1 MCTILSFSDIK
12 ISMKLE
18 VMSKSCSLY
27 KIDENREVPRSI
39 YQASFFSVTK
49 TDKELSIICD
59 SDVDISC
66 CRKAKDLRLIRVD
79 GSLGLNTTGIIS
91 SISDVLSLNRI
102 SFFAISTFE
111 TDYIIIEEKHLEL
124 CRSSLEQSGMEFI

>member
-1 MCTILSFSDIK
+1 
-12 ISMKLE
+12 MKLE
-18 VMSKSCSLY
+18 VMEKSCSLY

-39 YQASFFSVTK
+39 YQSSFFSVTK

-59 SDVDISC
+59 SDIDISC
-66 CRKAKDLRLIRVD
+66 CIRAKELRLIRVD

-91 SISDVLSLNRI
+91 EISKALSSNGI

-111 TDYIIIEEKHLEL
+111 TDYIIVEGKVLGKSVEL
-124 CRSSLEQSGMEFI
+124 LSRSGIEFI

>member
-1 MCTILSFSDIK
+1 
-12 ISMKLE
+12 MKLE
-18 VMSKSCSLY
+18 VLGNSCSLY

-39 YQASFFSVTK
+39 YQSSFFSVTK

-59 SDVDISC
+59 SDIDISC
-66 CRKAKDLRLIRVD
+66 CIKAKNLRLIRVE

-91 SISDVLSLNRI
+91 ELSNILSDNDI

-111 TDYIIIEEKHLEL
+111 TDYIIVEDRVLEDSIKL
-124 CRSSLEQSGMEFI
+124 LSHSGIDFI

>member
-1 MCTILSFSDIK
+1 
-12 ISMKLE
+12 MKLE

-27 KIDENREVPRSI
+27 KIDENREVPRTI
-39 YQASFFSVTK
+39 YQSSFFSVTK

-79 GSLGLNTTGIIS
+79 GSLGLNTTGIIAR
-91 SISDVLSLNRI
+91 ISDVLSFNEI

-111 TDYIIIEEKHLEL
+111 TDYIIVEGKTLEL
-124 CRSSLEQSGMEFI
+124 CINYLKQSGIEFL